1 MTYKKFVFLSI
12 LIPLPIIFA
21 LGILLYVYD
30 PLRLYH
36 KPWFRDDTYYSD
48 IRLQAKS
55 IIDNND
61 FDSVIIGSSMLENT
75 SAKEASEKLGNIYL
89 NLSLSGSSF
98 HERKIIIDYILKN
111 KNIKNIIFSMDG
123 YIINKNSKNKKT
135 DSFDFLYDGNLY
147 NDFNIYINK
156 HFIFCALVFSKDKK
170 CIGEKIN
177 LEDYNKWYKKYKENF
192 GGFDNWIKNKRFREE
207 VVQHIKKDNFK
218 TDCYINIEIDDDKE
232 YLKKNLIE
240 LVKTNRDINFYLI
253 IPAYHRVLY
262 KMDEYTTYFKKDA
275 KFYFLKYA
283 KVIKHLTNE
292 IKKYPNV
299 KIYGFD
305 DLDYADDIANYKDP
319 VHYNIDMN
327 SMQLDAIKNNT
338 HILTIENID
347 EYFKIMEEKIISYD
361 LQPIIEK
368 INKNK

>member
-12 LIPLPIIFA
+12 LIPLPIIFT

-75 SAKEASEKLGNIYL
+75 SAKEASEKLNANFI
-89 NLSLSGSSF
+89 NLSIAASTFS
-98 HERKIIIDYILKN
+98 ERFIVLKYLIDKKN
-111 KNIKNIIFSMDG
+111 LKNIIYSLDG
-123 YIINKNSKNKKT
+123 FTLVNGDKIQPNIKR
-135 DSFDFLYDGNLY
+135 FHFLYDKNKF
-147 NDFNIYINK
+147 NDFKIYLNK
-156 HFIFCALVFSKDKK
+156 HFILCAITFSQEEQCVGKNIKVDYLLRWKKDK
-170 CIGEKIN
+170 N
-177 LEDYNKWYKKYKENF
+177 TLSTLLLNNKN
-192 GGFDNWIKNKRFREE
+192 
-207 VVQHIKKDNFK
+207 
-218 TDCYINIEIDDDKE
+218 NIFFETTSF
-232 YLKKNLIE
+232 LKKCNY
-240 LVKTNRDINFYLI
+240 TNNTQYISNFLLKMFQQTNINFHLI
-253 IPAYHRVLY
+253 IPTQPRIFY
-262 KMDEYTTYFKKDA
+262 KLKKYRDYFDSSVENYFFS
-275 KFYFLKYA
+275 FYKNIQFIVQQSQY
-283 KVIKHLTNE
+283 
-292 IKKYPNV
+292 YPNV

-305 DLDYADDIANYKDP
+305 DLDYADDIANYKDL

-338 HILTIENID
+338 HILTTENID

>member
-36 KPWFRDDTYYSD
+36 KPWFRDDTYYPD

-75 SAKEASEKLGNIYL
+75 SAKEASEKLNANFV
-89 NLSLSGSSF
+89 NLSAGGSVF
-98 HERKIIIDYILKN
+98 KERTIILNYLLKS
-111 KNIKNIIFSMDG
+111 KNIKNVIYSLDG
-123 YIINKNSKNKKT
+123 YSLVNLDNNRT
-135 DSFDFLYDGNLY
+135 FNHYDYLYDDNLF
-147 NDFNIYINK
+147 NDFKIYINK
-156 HFIFCALVFSKDKK
+156 KFIFCASVFSKSQK
-170 CIGEKIN
+170 CVGEIN
-177 LEDYNKWYKKYKENF
+177 DLENLTSWYKENEKNF
-192 GGFDNWIKNKRFREE
+192 GDINNWNKKSINHILQELSNINNKNKY
-207 VVQHIKKDNFK
+207 IKLNTKKNQK
-218 TDCYINIEIDDDKE
+218 YIDDNIINFIKQNK
-232 YLKKNLIE
+232 Y
-240 LVKTNRDINFYLI
+240 INFYII
-253 IPAYHRVLY
+253 IPAYSRLFY
-262 KMDEYTTYFKKDA
+262 KIDKYTEYKIDKNIYYSIYKKSLIYLA
-275 KFYFLKYA
+275 Q
-283 KVIKHLTNE
+283 E
-292 IKKYPNV
+292 CEKYPNV

-338 HILTIENID
+338 HILTTENIN